1 MVIIQAA
8 DLALVRKPKQAL
20 PPKATFDLLSEWMAS
35 APRRGDHLPALMP
48 AFGKRNNLEELVNMY
63 AAATLLAVRPFP
75 SLLKQ
80 RLLNKINER
89 PLSANE
95 MRSIWL
101 KLPAQEDIIR
111 VLVSAYRR
119 YLEGGRLSPEQDEE
133 IWALT
138 DAEPELAIKFDK
150 YW

>member
-20 PPKATFDLLSEWMAS
+20 PPKATFDLSSKWMAS

-48 AFGKRNNLEELVNMY
+48 AFGKRNNLEEMINMY
-63 AAATLLAVRPFP
+63 AAATLLGVCPFSKP
-75 SLLKQ
+75 LKQ
-80 RLLNKINER
+80 RLLSKINER

-95 MRSIWL
+95 LIWL

-111 VLVSAYRR
+111 ALVSAYRR
-119 YLEGGRLSPEQDEE
+119 HFEGGRPSPEQDNE

-138 DAEPELAIKFDK
+138 NSEPELATKFDE